1 MADQSEAPVD
11 RSGWRTERAALI
23 QAAQACIAEGQLDV
37 PVLEIAQAA
46 DVGMDTFHDHFDSK
60 QALFDAAVAEALDA
74 HGALMDQLTAS
85 LDDPVEKFACSFRLT
100 GRLFRQRPIEG
111 LVLLVNGLNV
121 VAADNGLAP
130 RAARDIA
137 EAVEAGRFQ
146 VGDPKLAM
154 AVAAGAL
161 MGLQDEL
168 PRDDALAADQ
178 MTENVLRVFGLSA
191 EDARDICQRPL
202 PDIDGLTRPDSEG
215 SNISPE
221 SR

>member
-1 MADQSEAPVD
+1 MTEQSDASVN
-11 RSGWRTERAALI
+11 RSASRRERAALI
-23 QAAQACIAEGQLDV
+23 QAAQAFIAEGRLEAS
-37 PVLEIAQAA
+37 VLEITQAA
-46 DVGMDTFHDHFDSK
+46 DVSMDSFPDHFDSK
-60 QALFDAAVAEALDA
+60 QALFDTALADALDA
-74 HGALMDQLTAS
+74 HGALMDRLTES

-111 LVLLVNGLNV
+111 LVLLVNGLKLV
-121 VAADNGLAP
+121 TADSGLAP

-137 EAVEAGRFQ
+137 QAVEAGRFH
-146 VGDPKLAM
+146 VGDARLAS

-202 PDIDGLTRPDSEG
+202 PDIDGLTRRD
-215 SNISPE
+215 
-221 SR
+221 